1 MPKKCI
7 VFENDGLID
16 VRAIKTFGVNVKE
29 TENPFGYFG
38 TGLKYA
44 IAILLRSGCE
54 ITIYRG
60 SEETYKFSLNETTIR
75 GEEFSIVQINDEE
88 MGFTTHLGKNW
99 KMWQAYR
106 ELYCNCLD
114 ENGKVSESVSTK
126 FNKAGKTLVVVSGDE
141 FITAHNTRHQFI
153 LESTPLATIDN
164 VEIHK
169 GPGTGFFYKGIFIAG
184 LSNTSLFRYNI
195 LENVQLT
202 EDRTLTSLFGA
213 EYEIIRA
220 LRKCNDEEIIE
231 ATLTAQEGVFEAD
244 LHFDY
249 GKERPKEVFM
259 DTMAKLL
266 KDRGRK
272 INLSAVMLYKQFAK
286 VEKPVPVE
294 LTPVQTIQLQR
305 AKDFTKRLGLFQ
317 DSFPIIVTESLGKGV
332 LGLAE
337 KGTIYLSLETFDMG
351 TKMVAITLIEEYI
364 HLSRGYADMTRAM
377 QNFLFNKIITLG
389 EDKLGEPL

>member
-44 IAILLRSGCE
+44 IAILLRNGCE

-60 SEETYKFSLNETTIR
+60 DETYKFSLNETTIR
-75 GEEFSIVQINDEE
+75 GEEFSIITINDEE

-114 ENGKVSESVSTK
+114 ENGEVWESVPTK
-126 FNKAGKTLVVVSGDE
+126 FNKTGKTLVVVSGDE
-141 FITAHNTRHQFI
+141 FFQAHRTRQEFI
-153 LESTPLATIDN
+153 LESTPLATINN
-164 VEIHK
+164 VEIHS

-184 LSNTSLFRYNI
+184 LSNKSIYRYNI
-195 LENVQLT
+195 LQNVSLT
-202 EDRTLTSLFGA
+202 EDRTLTSLYSA

-220 LRKCNDEEIIE
+220 LRKCNDEEIIK
-231 ATLTAQEGVFEAD
+231 AVLTAQEGVFEEE

-249 GKERPKEVFM
+249 GRERPKEVFM
-259 DTMAKLL
+259 NTMAKLL
-266 KDRGRK
+266 KDRGTH
-272 INLSAVMLYKQFAK
+272 INPSAVMLYKQFAK
-286 VEKPVPVE
+286 VDKPEPVE

-305 AKDFTKRLGLFQ
+305 AKDFTQRLGLFF
-317 DSFPIIVTESLGKGV
+317 DTYPLIVTESLGKGV

-337 KGTIYLSLETFDMG
+337 DGKIYLALETFDMG

-364 HLSRGYADMTRAM
+364 HLSRGYHDMTRAM